1 MFKWLKKVM
10 ISIINAIKSLFVGDR
25 PVQSAS
31 IGDHQVYS
39 IGDDLW
45 PTVPSGERWR
55 IAILNLQYSS
65 GSKLDAAGSNYVE
78 IVATVYKYLSDSTTA
93 YETTTIS
100 CPLETDTDWIE
111 LRNSDTRAYGENRGT
126 QNPSTSAGAER
137 TGIIR
142 AIRPTSSRYQVSG
155 QASDEQF
162 GQNYTVTQS
171 ANSIRVVGTEIERVN
186 LYCSSPVISKSFEPD
201 DSDLTLS
208 ISDGAISDMG
218 YYIDG
223 HTIKNYASGSFYG
236 NDSNVSWT
244 IDAVTGQY
252 NSPCSWIT
260 ITPDTS
266 VSSPTWGTLSISSYS
281 GSTGDSRTASL
292 RIYSGSPT
300 GSGSIIITIQQTVS
314 AYAFTGPSSVG
325 QQPRYAGTFTITYT
339 ASNNGQAL
347 TTSELNS
354 INYSFTS
361 NGIGCTYVSRRVSG
375 TSVYFTFQRPINP
388 SESVR
393 TSRITATFEGKSV
406 TTTVTQAA
414 GISISGVKVSAYS
427 LSGSD
432 FVLGTVSRSTG
443 ESLGILIASKTA
455 IDSAKTAQFI
465 IDWKYSGSSETYNE
479 GDSGPVVVSIPSG
492 SYVQVGTNTFY
503 GKWIVS
509 EALEGLSI
517 NESYTGVEITNVNMF
532 VVS

>member
-1 MFKWLKKVM
+1 M
-10 ISIINAIKSLFVGDR
+10 ISIINAIKSLFVGDKE
-25 PVQSAS
+25 VQRVT
-31 IGDHQVYS
+31 IGDTQVYS

-45 PTVPSGERWR
+45 PTVPSGEKWR
-55 IAILNLQYSS
+55 ISELNLQYSS

-78 IVATVYKYLSDSTTA
+78 IVATVYKYRDNMTTV
-93 YETTTIS
+93 YETTTMS
-100 CPLETDTDWIE
+100 CPLETDTSWIE
-111 LRNSDTRAYGENRGT
+111 LGNSDTRAYGENRGT

-142 AIRPTSSRYQVSG
+142 AIRPIQSGYQVSG
-155 QASDEQF
+155 QASDSQF

-171 ANSIRVVGTEIERVN
+171 ANSIIVVGTEINRVN
-186 LYCSSPVISKSFEPD
+186 LYCSSPVISKIFEPD
-201 DSDLTLS
+201 DTDFTLAV
-208 ISDGAISDMG
+208 SDGAINSMSYHIEG
-218 YYIDG
+218 YN
-223 HTIKNYASGSFYG
+223 IKNYASGSYYG

-244 IDAVTGQY
+244 VDAVTGQY
-252 NSPCSWIT
+252 NSYCSWIT
-260 ITPDTS
+260 ITPDS
-266 VSSPTWGTLSISSYS
+266 NVSNNTIGTIDISSYS
-281 GSTGDSRTASL
+281 GSPGDSRTASL
-292 RIYSGSPT
+292 RIYNGSSPT
-300 GSGSIIITIQQTVS
+300 SGTGTMIITIQQTVS
-314 AYAFTGPSSVG
+314 AYVFTGPSSVG

-375 TSVYFTFQRPINP
+375 TSVYFTFQRPLNP

-393 TSRITATFEGKSV
+393 TSKITATFEGKSV

-414 GISISGVKVSAYS
+414 GISISGVKVFAYS

-443 ESLGILIASKTA
+443 ESLGILIASKTT
-455 IDSAKTAQFI
+455 IDSNKTAQFI

-479 GDSGPVVVSIPSG
+479 GDSGPVSVTIPSG
-492 SYVQVGTNTFY
+492 SRVQVGTNTFY

-517 NESYTGVEITNVNMF
+517 DESYTGVEITDVNMF

>member
-10 ISIINAIKSLFVGDR
+10 ISIINAIKSLFVGNR
-25 PVQSAS
+25 EVISVS
-31 IGDHQVYS
+31 VGDHQVYPEAS
-39 IGDDLW
+39 LW
-45 PTVPSGERWR
+45 PTVDSMHHWVIRSISPR
-55 IAILNLQYSS
+55 YSS
-65 GSKLDAAGSNYVE
+65 LSSLNAAGTSYVE
-78 IVATVYKYLSDSTTA
+78 MVATYDVYLGREGGMLSEEGLTMVCPIDADSLPSWLSLQNNTK
-93 YETTTIS
+93 I
-100 CPLETDTDWIE
+100 
-111 LRNSDTRAYGENRGT
+111 YGENRGT
-126 QNPSTSAGAER
+126 QNPNTSAGQSR
-137 TGIIR
+137 TATISCAPIPSGIGIR
-142 AIRPTSSRYQVSG
+142 LGSGVSLN
-155 QASDEQF
+155 QS
-162 GQNYTVTQS
+162 VTQS

-201 DSDLTLS
+201 DNDLTLS
-208 ISDGAISDMG
+208 ISDGAISNMS

-223 HTIKNYASGSFYG
+223 YTIKNYASGSFYG

-266 VSSPTWGTLSISSYS
+266 VSSTTMGTLSISSYS
-281 GSTGDSRTASL
+281 GSPGDSRTASL

-300 GSGSIIITIQQTVS
+300 GSGSITITIQQTVS
-314 AYAFTGPSSVG
+314 AYVFTGPSSVG

-393 TSRITATFEGKSV
+393 TSRITATFAGKSV

-414 GISISGVKVSAYS
+414 GISISGVKVAAYS

-455 IDSAKTAQFI
+455 IDSNKTAQFI

-479 GDSGPVVVSIPSG
+479 GDSGPVVVAIPSG
-492 SYVQVGTNTFY
+492 SYVRVGTNTFY

-517 NESYTGVEITNVNMF
+517 DESYTGVEITDVNMF

>member
-1 MFKWLKKVM
+1 MFKFIRKIM

-25 PVQSAS
+25 PVQSVS
-31 IGDHQVYS
+31 IGDHQVYPV
-39 IGDDLW
+39 GDYLW

-55 IAILNLQYSS
+55 IEALNLQYSS
-65 GSKLDAAGSNYVE
+65 GSKLDAAGSNYAE
-78 IVATVYKYLSDSTTA
+78 IVATVYKYRDNMTTV
-93 YETTTIS
+93 YEMTTIS
-100 CPLETDTDWIE
+100 CPLETDTSWIE
-111 LRNSDTRAYGENRGT
+111 LRNGDTRAYGENRGT
-126 QNPSTSAGAER
+126 QNPTSTGAER
-137 TGIIR
+137 TGTIR
-142 AIRPTSSRYQVSG
+142 AIGPTSSGYLVHV
-155 QASDEQF
+155 QF
-162 GQNYTVTQS
+162 GQNFTVTQA
-171 ANSIRVVGTEIERVN
+171 ANSIIIVGTEINRVN
-186 LYCSSPVISKSFEPD
+186 LYCSSPVISKTFEPD
-201 DSDLTLS
+201 DTDFTLAV
-208 ISDGAISDMG
+208 SDGAISGMS
-218 YYIDG
+218 YYIG
-223 HTIKNYASGSFYG
+223 GYTIKNYASGSYYG

-244 IDAVTGQY
+244 VDAVTGQY
-252 NSPCSWIT
+252 NSYCSWIT
-260 ITPDTS
+260 ITPNS
-266 VSSPTWGTLSISSYS
+266 NVSNNTIGTINISSYS
-281 GSTGDSRTASL
+281 GSPGDSRTASL
-292 RIYSGSPT
+292 RIYSGSAPT
-300 GSGSIIITIQQTVS
+300 SGSGTMIITIQQIVS

-354 INYSFTS
+354 ISLSYPS

-375 TSVYFTFQRPINP
+375 TSVYFTFQCPINP

-393 TSRITATFEGKSV
+393 TSRITATFAGKSV

-414 GISISGVKVSAYS
+414 GISISGVKVATYS

-455 IDSAKTAQFI
+455 IDSNKTARFM

-479 GDSGPVVVSIPSG
+479 GDSGPVVVAIPSG
-492 SYVQVGTNTFY
+492 SHVRVGTNTFY

-517 NESYTGVEITNVNMF
+517 DESYTGVEITDVNMF